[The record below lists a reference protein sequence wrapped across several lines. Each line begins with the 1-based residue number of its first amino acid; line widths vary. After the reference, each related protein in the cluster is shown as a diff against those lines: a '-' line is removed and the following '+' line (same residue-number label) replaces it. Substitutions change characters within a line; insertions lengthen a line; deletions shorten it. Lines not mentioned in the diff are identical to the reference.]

1 MNVLLVYPAPLP
13 SAWPKGAFRSR
24 WIPSGLACIATVL
37 RRGGHQVKIHLSEET
52 LELNHYD
59 RAAARASLQ
68 ALMRDFRPE
77 IVGLSLVTSGVPEGA
92 IVAEDAKTLLGPQT
106 LVVAGGPHPT
116 ALAEDLLTYCPA
128 IDATV
133 LGEGELTMLELAD
146 HGLSPSVNGIVLRHN
161 GTLARTPCRAAVED
175 LDSLGPPAYDLF
187 NVKHFAAPSRW
198 LIRFLKLPATNL
210 RTSRG
215 CSHRCSFCAGHLVAG
230 LGVRYHSIEYV
241 LDQLRHAATRLGVTA
256 IRFEDDT
263 IGADRKRLLEL
274 CAAIRRAGLHKRLKW
289 EACLRVN
296 QTDAEILAE
305 MKAAGCIQVEYGF
318 ESGSTAALRR
328 LGKQTDIELNR
339 RAVEL
344 TRRAGLR
351 IFADIMVGLPGETP
365 EDFEATVRFL
375 RWARPEII
383 SAARLSPLPGTPI
396 YKNLDPAVRS
406 KLDWGDFSY
415 PDSQMNP
422 INLTAMP
429 DRQIDELYRKFLKYF
444 IRPQMTWA
452 LLRDTP
458 AAERRGRWPLRRNL
472 ARFVLRH
479 PLKAMRAPW

>member
-1 MNVLLVYPAPLP
+1 MNVLLVYPAPPP

-37 RRGGHQVKIHLSEET
+37 RRGGHQVKIHLCEET
-52 LELNHYD
+52 LELNRYD
-59 RAAARASLQ
+59 RAAARALLQ
-68 ALMRDFRPE
+68 AQMQEFRPE
-77 IVGLSLVTSGVPEGA
+77 LVGLSLVSSSVPEA
-92 IVAEDAKTLLGPQT
+92 AVVAEDAKTLLGSQT
-106 LVVAGGPHPT
+106 LVMAGGPHPT
-116 ALAEDLLTYCPA
+116 ALPEELLTSCPA
-128 IDATV
+128 IDAAV
-133 LGEGELTMLELAD
+133 IGEGELTMLELAD
-146 HGLSPSVNGIVLRHN
+146 HGLSPSVNGIVFRRK
-161 GTLARTPCRAAVED
+161 GTLARTLPRAAVED
-175 LDSLGPPAYDLF
+175 LDRLGPPAYDLF
-187 NVKHFAAPSRW
+187 NVKHFTAPSRW

-241 LDQLRHAATRLGVTA
+241 LDQMRHAATCLGVTA

-263 IGADRKRLLEL
+263 VGADRGRLLEL
-274 CAAIRRAGLHKRLKW
+274 CTAIRRAGLHKQLKW

-296 QTDAEILAE
+296 QADAEILAE

-318 ESGSTAALRR
+318 ESGSTESLRR

-365 EDFEATVRFL
+365 EDFKATVRFL

-383 SAARLSPLPGTPI
+383 SAARLCPLPGTPI
-396 YKNLDPAVRS
+396 YNNLDPAVRS
-406 KLDWGDFSY
+406 KIGWEDFSY
-415 PDSQMNP
+415 PDSQVNP
-422 INLTAMP
+422 VNLTAMP
-429 DRQIDELYRKFLKYF
+429 DR
-444 IRPQMTWA
+444 
-452 LLRDTP
+452 
-458 AAERRGRWPLRRNL
+458 
-472 ARFVLRH
+472 
-479 PLKAMRAPW
+479 